1 MIEVASSYHNELLEQ
16 YTHLIDDKWFWAFTI
31 VVLLDLILDLIK
43 PWVIKTDERKNWFK
57 PQSVLRNAVTY
68 AVVAV
73 GYPYLF
79 TIGAQTAATAFL
91 IAFIYQYLVWVIETW
106 TEVGWWLPEPIIK
119 FVKAQW
125 STSNKKLDDTINRKE
140 DDQNVKNG

>member
-1 MIEVASSYHNELLEQ
+1 MIEIASNYHNELLMQ

-91 IAFIYQYLVWVIETW
+91 IAFIYQYLVWVVETW
-106 TEVGWWLPEPIIK
+106 TEIGWWLPEPIIR
-119 FVKAQW
+119 FVKSQW
-125 STSNKKLDDTINRKE
+125 TVSNKELDQAINKKE
-140 DDQNVKNG
+140 DDLNDK

>member
-1 MIEVASSYHNELLEQ
+1 M
-16 YTHLIDDKWFWAFTI
+16 
-31 VVLLDLILDLIK
+31 
-43 PWVIKTDERKNWFK
+43 IKTDERKNWFK